1 VGHTCPGRVLPVRLV
16 TTSLSESAPLPC
28 RPGHWRRTKR
38 SIVLSLPPYLSLLRM
53 ACSAVQ
59 CDANLGHRVR
69 SVARSIGGYG
79 LPPSFCSFV
88 ASLHGTV
95 AWSTTWHVRPPPAR
109 HASGDSRRMPG
120 QKVLRK
126 FSGAQRPT
134 HATPT
139 LHALLLHA
147 HSLSTRYWMLGR
159 LTPLPLGSSAPAS
172 LYGIPVLS
180 YLGTYLARILRYLQ
194 QLTYLHP
201 NIRTIIYKQ

>member
-1 VGHTCPGRVLPVRLV
+1 MSGTGSCASRDDLTFLKRPPP
-16 TTSLSESAPLPC
+16 PLPWW
-28 RPGHWRRTKR
+28 PLEEDEAEHR
-38 SIVLSLPPYLSLLRM
+38 SLLSLPPSLSCEWR
-53 ACSAVQ
+53 ACSATQ
-59 CDANLGHRVR
+59 TSATARVR
-69 SVARSIGGYG
+69 SFARSIGGCG